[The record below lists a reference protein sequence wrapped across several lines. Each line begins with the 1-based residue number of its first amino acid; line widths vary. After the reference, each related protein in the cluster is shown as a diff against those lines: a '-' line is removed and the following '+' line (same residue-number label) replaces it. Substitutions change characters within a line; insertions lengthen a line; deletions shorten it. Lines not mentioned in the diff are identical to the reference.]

1 MKINILCFALTYLF
15 LFLDHFYRIVGD
27 KILSDIFKGIT
38 SFVFVLF
45 AFYSYNKATRK
56 SEKFRK
62 FSVFIL
68 TGICVSLLADILLEI
83 NFEIGFCIFCICSN
97 LLFLCIHS
105 LWKIKFEVL
114 YFCYSHCN
122 FGRYWKLFMSL
133 FLF

>member
-1 MKINILCFALTYLF
+1 MTIEWISVRIGDMKINILCFALTYLF

-62 FSVFIL
+62 FSLFIL
-68 TGICVSLLADILLEI
+68 TGICVSLLADIL
-83 NFEIGFCIFCICSN
+83 
-97 LLFLCIHS
+97 
-105 LWKIKFEVL
+105 

-122 FGRYWKLFMSL
+122 FGGYWKLFMSL